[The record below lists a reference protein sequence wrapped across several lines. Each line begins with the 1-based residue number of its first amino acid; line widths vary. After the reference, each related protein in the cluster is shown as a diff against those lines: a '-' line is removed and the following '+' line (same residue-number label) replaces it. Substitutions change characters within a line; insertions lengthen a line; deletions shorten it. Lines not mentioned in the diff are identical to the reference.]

1 MEVGGARVLRSDGS
15 RGGGRGDASSY
26 RHTAISAREKCQLSL
41 LLLQPGAISL
51 TQNAYKRLATGRA
64 RRGGCYSAHQILYL
78 DLGGRFAV
86 GKGQRRDEWEE
97 KMNDNLLPPISGCA
111 TGPKCSSAHV

>member
-41 LLLQPGAISL
+41 LLLQPEAISL

-64 RRGGCYSAHQILYL
+64 RRGMLQCSPDPLAGFRGPLCGREGTEKRRM
-78 DLGGRFAV
+78 GG
-86 GKGQRRDEWEE
+86 KDER
-97 KMNDNLLPPISGCA
+97 
-111 TGPKCSSAHV
+111 

>member
-15 RGGGRGDASSY
+15 RGGGGRGDASSH

-41 LLLQPGAISL
+41 LLLQPEAISL

-64 RRGGCYSAHQILYL
+64 RRG
-78 DLGGRFAV
+78 D
-86 GKGQRRDEWEE
+86 
-97 KMNDNLLPPISGCA
+97 A
-111 TGPKCSSAHV
+111 TVLTRSSSWI